1 MNHFFSDRTEA
12 KCLITKKEDQINV
25 YRAMTGYDPILGNPE
40 DSLSDPGM
48 KARIFLHDCNLG
60 YYGFISDIGPDL
72 QCDSDFSMKSFTST
86 SSYESERTSSTD
98 FSVSASASGSGEYY
112 GVSASAS
119 ANYNRATNEEQQAS
133 ASVFE
138 NYSGEIWQ
146 AKATC
151 LTHTVSISDSV
162 RPLFTQDFI
171 AHLINLDV
179 ASRSNNILHKKTA
192 VKNFVMEFGTHFSKT
207 TKLGAQLVYER
218 RLTTQSKDDA
228 DKASRSSCVKEEA
241 SAAISSSY
249 DGLTSSVSAEAASSV
264 SNNECDSVS
273 QATTFGMTE
282 SFESTKIVSRGSRP
296 KSLTEWIDSDFNP
309 VPIVRYLEKMTSL
322 FKDEWMEKSIF
333 FGFKNSLSGTQIDSM
348 FSQIIKNYCA
358 LLLEGIL
365 DDNCNLIGNH

>member
-1 MNHFFSDRTEA
+1 M
-12 KCLITKKEDQINV
+12 NV
-25 YRAMTGYDPILGNPE
+25 YRAMTGYDPIIGNTE

-171 AHLINLDV
+171 AHLINLDA

-218 RLTTQSKDDA
+218 RLETQSENVS
-228 DKASRSSCVKEEA
+228 DKASRSSCIKDEA
-241 SAAISSSY
+241 SASISASY
-249 DGLTSSVSAEAASSV
+249 DGVVNSASAEAEASG
-264 SNNECDSVS
+264 SNNACANVS
-273 QATTFGMTE
+273 ESSTFELST
-282 SFESTKIVSRGSRP
+282 SFESTRIVSRGSKP

-309 VPIVRYLEKMTSL
+309 VPIVRYLEKMTAL
-322 FKDEWMEKSIF
+322 FKDKWMEKSIF
-333 FGFKNSLSGTQIDSM
+333 FGFESSLSGTQIESM
-348 FSQIIKNYCA
+348 FSQIIKTYCS

-365 DDNCNLIGNH
+365 DDDCNLIGTHLKISK